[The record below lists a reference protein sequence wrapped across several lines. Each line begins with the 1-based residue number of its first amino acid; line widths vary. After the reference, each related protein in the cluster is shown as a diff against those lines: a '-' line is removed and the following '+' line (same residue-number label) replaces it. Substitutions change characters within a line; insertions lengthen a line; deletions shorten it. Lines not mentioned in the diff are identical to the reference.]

1 VSAAPPRPIRRLEPA
16 TVARIAAGEV
26 VENPASVVKE
36 LVENAWDAGATEVRV
51 EIEGGG
57 LERLRVTDDGFGI
70 RPEELGLALER
81 HATSK
86 LEPAGD
92 PSGIESFGFRGEALA
107 SIAAV
112 SRLSLASR
120 IAGAEAAEGVRIEGG
135 TEAGRFTEGGPPGTT
150 VEVRSLFYNT
160 PARRKFLR
168 TPLAEQVDVAR
179 VVGGLYLARPS
190 VGLTLV
196 AAGRE
201 IARYPATARLRD
213 AAVRVL
219 GEELLGQ
226 TVELRAPPE
235 AGVHGGLEAV
245 LGRPTVS
252 RGNSTSLYVAVNGR
266 WVQARSLSQAVR
278 RAYDDFLPKG
288 RFPMGVVHLA
298 VDPDRVDVNVHP
310 TKREVRLARERE
322 IADSLRRA
330 IRQALQRQ
338 AGPADLD
345 AGRAQ
350 RALRLPATGAGPAE
364 SALSLPLREAPRSAA
379 PGVQRLLD
387 ARARARPVDAGPGHP
402 RLELLGCLFDL
413 YWVSESDGALVLVD
427 QHAASERLV
436 YDTLLGEGRLARQ
449 ELVEPVTVSLTA
461 RQASTLEANG
471 AAIADA
477 GFALAPFG
485 GGRHRVSSVPVYRG
499 RRSSVAALLELLDE
513 LADGG
518 RPSVP
523 DGLIE
528 RRAASIACHSA
539 VRAGD
544 SISAEEM
551 GRILDSLRG
560 LEGPSYACPHGRPIE
575 IRVDRGRL
583 DRWFLRSPP

>member
-1 VSAAPPRPIRRLEPA
+1 VSAAPRRPIRRLEPA

-36 LVENAWDAGATEVRV
+36 LVENAWDAGATEVRI

-57 LERLRVTDDGFGI
+57 LERVRVTDDGFGI
-70 RPEELGLALER
+70 RPDELGLALER

-92 PSGIESFGFRGEALA
+92 PSGIRSFGFRGEALA

-120 IAGAEAAEGVRIEGG
+120 TAGAEAAEGIRLEGG
-135 TEAGRFTEGGPPGTT
+135 SAGGRFTEGSPPGTS

-179 VVGGLYLARPS
+179 VVGALYLARPS

-226 TVELRAPPE
+226 TIELLAPAE
-235 AGVHGGLEAV
+235 DGVHLGLEAV

-252 RGNSTSLYVAVNGR
+252 RGTSTSLYVAVNGR
-266 WVQARSLSQAVR
+266 WVQARSLVQAIR

-298 VDPDRVDVNVHP
+298 IDPDRVDVNVHP
-310 TKREVRLARERE
+310 TKREVRIARERE
-322 IADSLRRA
+322 IAESLRRA
-330 IRQALQRQ
+330 IRQALQGQ

-345 AGRAQ
+345 TGRAE
-350 RALRLPATGAGPAE
+350 RALRVPAIGAGPAE
-364 SALSLPLREAPRSAA
+364 SVLPVTLHETPVPTAT
-379 PGVQRLLD
+379 GVQRFLD
-387 ARARARPVDAGPGHP
+387 DRARSRSVGAGPGHP
-402 RLELLGCLFDL
+402 RLELLGCLFHL
-413 YWVSESDGALVLVD
+413 YWVAESDGALLLVD
-427 QHAASERLV
+427 QHAASERVV
-436 YDTLLGEGRLARQ
+436 YDTLLREGRLARQ
-449 ELVEPVTVSLTA
+449 ELVEPVTLPLTA
-461 RQASTLEANG
+461 RQASTLAANG
-471 AAIADA
+471 TTIADA
-477 GFALAPFG
+477 GFAVAPFG
-485 GGRHRVSSVPVYRG
+485 GRRYRVSSVPVYRG
-499 RRSSVAALLELLDE
+499 RRSSAAALLELLDE

-523 DGLIE
+523 DGLVE
-528 RRAASIACHSA
+528 RRAASVACHSA

-551 GRILDSLRG
+551 GRILEALRD

-575 IRVDRGRL
+575 IRLDRGRL